1 MRGMIL
7 GCGYSS
13 YDLLWIWFLW
23 LGVERGGEGSVL
35 TEEGEMVY
43 GDVKGKEAVVKVDM
57 DSPVD
62 FHTDSSDL
70 TMVYEEEDFPT
81 TC

>member
-1 MRGMIL
+1 
-7 GCGYSS
+7 
-13 YDLLWIWFLW
+13 
-23 LGVERGGEGSVL
+23 
-35 TEEGEMVY
+35 VY

-62 FHTDSSDL
+62 FHTDSLDL